1 MAHVPDPEGKTSI
14 GGHPMTGTP
23 DDELKD
29 AVAIAINEAVKND
42 GDMFSAAIAAVL
54 DHYAPLV
61 RGYDRGGADAG
72 GFLSEESARYEA
84 NR

>member
-1 MAHVPDPEGKTSI
+1 
-14 GGHPMTGTP
+14 MTGTP

-61 RGYDRGGADAG
+61 GGYSRGGADAG
-72 GFLSEESARYEA
+72 GFLSEEAARYEA